1 MTSRDT
7 CRSYA
12 SVNRLG
18 YNNIGLEERL
28 TMKETMSNI
37 DIRLILPELKE
48 SAEGSFIKN
57 VYQYGDVFVLKLY
70 RPAGGTSQLLFE
82 VGRRIHLTEYRRVA
96 PRVPPKFCTAL
107 RKYLR
112 DRKVMSVYQ
121 HELDRIVVIE
131 VGDEASSHK
140 LVVELF
146 GNGNVLLL
154 DPEDTIFVAMRYR
167 RMKDRDVIPKAKYE
181 FPPPRGMDVMNLE
194 SDALEEVLSDS
205 NANVV
210 RTLASRLNLDS
221 LSCEE
226 ICALGGVDP
235 QAKVPDLDE
244 QALKDLSD
252 GFSRFIENL
261 KNGINEPRIIIDDDE
276 EEQVAFVPFMF
287 EVYNGLST
295 NSFSTFSQAIDNFYG
310 VSDMELEDEAVLEAH
325 VKERKRLETI
335 IEKQK
340 EGITRLEARASS
352 LRLAGEAIYN
362 SFQTVQEVLE
372 TISSARASGLS
383 WAEITRR
390 VEEGKE
396 RGIPSAAIIER
407 IIPSQGKIAVKLA
420 DIDVSLDI
428 RKSAQENASLAYEQA
443 KKSEAKTKGAQ
454 KQIEKTLAKLKEL
467 EAKTVIPQTEKKVAV
482 RIRKKKWYEKFRWFL
497 SSEGLLV
504 IGGRDAKTNERLAKR
519 QMEPNDVFI
528 HAALHGAPYVVVK
541 ASGDSPGEQTLTE
554 AAQFAVTFSRAWQD
568 GLSSGDAYW
577 VNPEQVSFTPPS
589 GEYLPSGAVMIYGS
603 KNYIRR
609 VPLDLAVGVLIDD
622 DEAIPVSGPPS
633 ALSAHTE
640 YTVTV
645 APGKGKKG
653 QLVKEILNQLKK
665 LVPEDK
671 KHLIDDIP
679 QEDIMRVLPAG
690 GGELVTSDARR

>member
-1 MTSRDT
+1 
-7 CRSYA
+7 
-12 SVNRLG
+12 
-18 YNNIGLEERL
+18 
-28 TMKETMSNI
+28 MKETMSNI
-37 DIRLILPELKE
+37 DIRLILPELRE

-57 VYQYGDVFVLKLY
+57 IYQYGDVFVLKLY

-82 VGRRIHLTEYRRVA
+82 VGRRIHLTEYRRIA

-112 DRKVMSVYQ
+112 DRKVISVHQ
-121 HELDRIVVIE
+121 HDLDRIVVIE
-131 VGDEASSHK
+131 VGDESSSHK

-181 FPPPRGMDVMNLE
+181 FPPPRGLDVMNLE
-194 SDALEEVLSDS
+194 SDALEEVLSES
-205 NANVV
+205 SASVV
-210 RTLASRLNLDS
+210 RTLASRLILDS

-235 QAKVPDLDE
+235 QTKVPDLDE
-244 QALKDLSD
+244 QAVKDLTD

-261 KNGINEPRIIIDDDE
+261 RNGASEPRIIIDDEDE
-276 EEQVAFVPFMF
+276 EDQVAFVPFMF
-287 EVYNGLST
+287 EVYNGLPT
-295 NSFSTFSQAIDNFYG
+295 TSFTTFSQAIDNFYG

-325 VKERKRLETI
+325 VKERKRLEKI
-335 IEKQK
+335 IEKQE
-340 EGITRLEARASS
+340 EGITRLEDRANT
-352 LRLAGEAIYN
+352 LRQAGEVIYN
-362 SFQTVQEVLE
+362 NFQMVQEVLE
-372 TISSARASGLS
+372 TITSARASGLS
-383 WAEITRR
+383 WAEITKRI
-390 VEEGKE
+390 EEGKE
-396 RGIPSAAIIER
+396 RSIASAVIVER
-407 IIPSQGKIAVKLA
+407 IIPSQGKIVVKLA

-467 EAKTVIPQTEKKVAV
+467 EAKTAKPETEKKVAV
-482 RIRKKKWYEKFRWFL
+482 RVRKKRWYEKFRWFI
-497 SSEGLLV
+497 SSEGYLV

-519 QMEPNDVFI
+519 QMESNDVFL
-528 HAALHGAPYVVVK
+528 HAALHGAPYIVVK
-541 ASGDSPGEQTLTE
+541 ASGDRPGEQTLTE

-609 VPLDLAVGVLIDD
+609 VPLDLAVGVLIED

-640 YTVTV
+640 YTVRV
-645 APGKGKKG
+645 APSKGKKG
-653 QLVKEILNQLKK
+653 QLVKEILSQLKK
-665 LVPEDK
+665 LVPQDK
-671 KHLIDDIP
+671 KHLIDEIP
-679 QEDIMRVLPAG
+679 QEDMMRVLPPG
-690 GGELVTSDARR
+690 GGELVTSDAGRQI